1 MYRSLYIENEFMEKI
16 WKKFV
21 NFNFIIYELLIK
33 VNIFMFLGIEVV
45 GFFVLYYLMELVFKR
60 CIFF

>member
-1 MYRSLYIENEFMEKI
+1 MNLWKKYE
-16 WKKFV
+16 KKFV
-21 NFNFIIYELLIK
+21 NFNFIMYELLMK

>member
-21 NFNFIIYELLIK
+21 NFNFIMYELLIK

>member
-1 MYRSLYIENEFMEKI
+1 MYRNLYIENEFMEKI

>member
-1 MYRSLYIENEFMEKI
+1 MYRNLYIENEFMEKI

-21 NFNFIIYELLIK
+21 NFNFIMYELLIK